1 MHLNINLVKKQK
13 KKKKSKKKKKKK
25 EQESDFKTLI
35 FFSWGLSR
43 EGVLDSKFKGD
54 AVHKLLNHKLFW
66 QKGTMPCIS
75 KLSYLCVEKYTDA
88 FHQIPFLQTE
98 CS

>member
-1 MHLNINLVKKQK
+1 M
-13 KKKKSKKKKKKK
+13 
-25 EQESDFKTLI
+25 
-35 FFSWGLSR
+35 
-43 EGVLDSKFKGD
+43 LDSKFKGD